1 MDPLTRSVAEKSE
14 SSTAS
19 EDMFQYL
26 FPYTEA
32 KDSESSATFD
42 GTHQVA

>member
-1 MDPLTRSVAEKSE
+1 MDPLTRSAAKKSE

-19 EDMFQYL
+19 EDKFQCL

-42 GTHQVA
+42 GTHQIA